1 MEETKEMTVYEELGI
16 VLMEQARRDSISKK
30 IKDIEQDRDRVYGY
44 LHDANIE
51 IDKLNR
57 AVIEQAKVIAE
68 LSLELKRK
76 G

>member
-1 MEETKEMTVYEELGI
+1 MEEKEMTVYEELGI

-44 LHDANIE
+44 LHDAHIE

-57 AVIEQAKVIAE
+57 AIVEQAKVIAE
-68 LSLELKRK
+68 LSLELKRR